1 MIQRFINY
9 FLEGFKS
16 QTETE
21 KRTAGHLLLT
31 TVSVMSMFIIFF
43 SAHLFFGLSHI
54 SLFANFLGIA
64 GTALSLLQFRTG
76 NIRRAGLYLI
86 WVIILAIVLY
96 VFADFQRTD
105 PAIRYRLYVTFV
117 SILGLYFVFIS
128 FYRNKKQLF
137 NFSFV
142 FIGILTLHFI
152 VILYKLQGDKINQ
165 LFTLQHYSVTVF
177 GILLTTIISS
187 LMISVLEELQQQTVA
202 QKEIIERQNTEL
214 KKTLEKQARFLML
227 GNENLKEFAAITSH
241 DLKEPLRNI
250 SGFVSL
256 IKRKIEPEAISQNQ
270 ELQEYFE
277 FVQSG
282 VKKMEVLIHDIGDYS
297 SINILEKNFADV
309 DMNALIKNVIHTFDQ
324 QIAGKNI
331 TIDVQ
336 RLPAVWGDKTL
347 LFALFQKLI
356 SNAIRFRNNEMP
368 CYILIGT
375 ESGDNQV
382 SFFIKDNGVGIS
394 EEYLQKIFAPFRKLK
409 GDTDSKTSS
418 GLGLATCKKIIEIHN
433 GEIWA
438 ESKAGSGSV
447 FYFKIGKN

>member
-1 MIQRFINY
+1 
-9 FLEGFKS
+9 
-16 QTETE
+16 
-21 KRTAGHLLLT
+21 
-31 TVSVMSMFIIFF
+31 
-43 SAHLFFGLSHI
+43 
-54 SLFANFLGIA
+54 
-64 GTALSLLQFRTG
+64 
-76 NIRRAGLYLI
+76 
-86 WVIILAIVLY
+86 
-96 VFADFQRTD
+96 
-105 PAIRYRLYVTFV
+105 LYVTFV

-409 GDTDSKTSS
+409 GDTESKTSS